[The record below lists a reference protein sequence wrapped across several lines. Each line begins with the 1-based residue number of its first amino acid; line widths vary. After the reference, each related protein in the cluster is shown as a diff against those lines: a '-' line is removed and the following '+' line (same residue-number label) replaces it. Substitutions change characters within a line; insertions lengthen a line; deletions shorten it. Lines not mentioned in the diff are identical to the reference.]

1 MARARTALSLDERL
15 AAIETMS
22 RAGLIE
28 RWQAIYRRPPPKGI
42 SQRLLRLAVAYDL
55 QAKALGGLS
64 PAARRMLR
72 QPAPEVG
79 DKAKAHRSKAHRPLN
94 PGSRLVREWHGRTYS
109 VEVIERGYLYEGQ
122 RYRSLSEIARLI
134 TGARWSGPRFFQP

>member
-72 QPAPEVG
+72 QPEPKAG
-79 DKAKAHRSKAHRPLN
+79 AKARQTKIRGQLN

-109 VEVIERGYLYEGQ
+109 VEVVDGGFLYEGQ